1 MNATRTII
9 IPVLDTTK
17 EMRELLEL
25 AANDDDSDFT
35 WALDLDISHIDS
47 RAQGFDVRVVDV
59 EIAGKRIHAHLE
71 MNYIRT
77 LTSTISTTL
86 RDGQCVQEMSGY
98 FQVHPT
104 AQARHCGFVLTK
116 LVAISRCL

>member
-59 EIAGKRIHAHLE
+59 EIAGKRINAHLE
-71 MNYIRT
+71 MNYNVYNGCKDIDVDDIHDAARWAM
-77 LTSTISTTL
+77 
-86 RDGQCVQEMSGY
+86 RSGDEWI
-98 FQVHPT
+98 FSGSSHRPLDTVDS
-104 AQARHCGFVLTK
+104 C
-116 LVAISRCL
+116 